1 MAKSKKAPLVSVS
14 SISDAAGVSAV
25 TVGEG
30 GLLSAVESAFAQM
43 DWLQG
48 SDAGMM
54 ELCRQYAR
62 QIDMSVE
69 TARVMVERADDDP
82 DVDATKAVEQAT
94 KAMYLGTHLHSSLR
108 SLGGTPM
115 DRKELGKGDDEIVE
129 NPLDAMRRKA
139 GNASA

>member
-1 MAKSKKAPLVSVS
+1 MAKSKNLVSVS
-14 SISDAAGVSAV
+14 SISDAAGVSV
-25 TVGEG
+25 DVSEG

-62 QIDMSVE
+62 QIDMAVE
-69 TARVMVERADDDP
+69 TARVMIERAESDP
-82 DVDATKAVEQAT
+82 DVDPAKAVEQAS

-115 DRKELGKGDDEIVE
+115 DRKELGKGEDEAPA
-129 NPLDAMRRKA
+129 NPLSAMRRKA
-139 GNASA
+139 RGASA

>member
-1 MAKSKKAPLVSVS
+1 MAKSKNLVSVT
-14 SISDAAGVSAV
+14 SISDAAGVSVDV
-25 TVGEG
+25 TEG

-62 QIDMSVE
+62 QIDMATE
-69 TARVMVERADDDP
+69 TARVMVERAEFDA
-82 DVDATKAVEQAT
+82 DVDPTKAVEQAS

-115 DRKELGKGDDEIVE
+115 DRKELGKGDEGVPT
-129 NPLDAMRRKA
+129 NPLAAMRQKA
-139 GNASA
+139 RGASA